1 MSAVR
6 TALFALSLITLHT
19 TSTRPACAQDATPQ
33 AARDTSAAAPE
44 PAAHDEEAR
53 ALFAA
58 GRAAFAEGR
67 YDEALTRFV
76 RAHELSGRPQLLYN
90 IGVSADRLRR
100 DEDALRAFRAYVEA
114 VPEADNHAEIVAR
127 IAILERELAARTS
140 ASTPTSA
147 VPAATAR
154 ARLARRA
161 PLPDAED
168 PRRRAHDETGLHLA
182 VAGGV
187 TTGLALVS
195 AAIAGGLALSLD
207 TRLTAEC
214 GTACPEA
221 RLDELFTLTVITDA
235 SFGLAFVGAT
245 LFAIGLGLELGGE
258 GGVEVAIAPT
268 PGGVTLAM
276 AGAL

>member
-147 VPAATAR
+147 VET
-154 ARLARRA
+154 L
-161 PLPDAED
+161 PLPS
-168 PRRRAHDETGLHLA
+168 R
-182 VAGGV
+182 
-187 TTGLALVS
+187 S
-195 AAIAGGLALSLD
+195 AK
-207 TRLTAEC
+207 
-214 GTACPEA
+214 
-221 RLDELFTLTVITDA
+221 A
-235 SFGLAFVGAT
+235 S
-245 LFAIGLGLELGGE
+245 
-258 GGVEVAIAPT
+258 
-268 PGGVTLAM
+268 
-276 AGAL
+276 

>member
-6 TALFALSLITLHT
+6 TAPFALSLLALLTLSTLHVQEVQ
-19 TSTRPACAQDATPQ
+19 AQRADE
-33 AARDTSAAAPE
+33 APT
-44 PAAHDEEAR
+44 HDEEAR

-100 DEDALRAFRAYVEA
+100 DEAALRAFRAYVEA
-114 VPEADNHAEIVAR
+114 VPDAENRAEIVAR
-127 IAILERELAARTS
+127 IEILERELAARTGPP
-140 ASTPTSA
+140 TPTVQASA
-147 VPAATAR
+147 GLAAAPTR
-154 ARLARRA
+154 PPRTRRA
-161 PLPDAED
+161 PLPDTED
-168 PRRRAHDETGLHLA
+168 PRRRSHDTTGLDLA

-207 TRLTAEC
+207 ARLTNEC
-214 GTACPEA
+214 GAACPEP

-235 SFGLAFVGAT
+235 SFGVALAGAT
-245 LFAIGLGLELGGE
+245 LFAIGLGLELDGGSSA
-258 GGVEVAIAPT
+258 VELAIAPT
-268 PGGVTLAM
+268 PQGGVIVIGGSL
-276 AGAL
+276 